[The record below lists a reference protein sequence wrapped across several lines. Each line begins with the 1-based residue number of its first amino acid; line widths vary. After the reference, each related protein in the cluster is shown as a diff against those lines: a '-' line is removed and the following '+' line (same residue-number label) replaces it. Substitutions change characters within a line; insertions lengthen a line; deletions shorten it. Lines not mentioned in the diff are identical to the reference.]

1 MHTALQSSIDKVGA
15 LSAFD
20 DKEMNW
26 NMKDKNKN
34 AKTEEKTNV
43 MRILDSKKIKYN
55 HYCYV
60 ETGETNGE
68 KVAAILGQDP
78 AYVYKTL
85 VTVAKSGANYV
96 FVIPVKEELDLKKA
110 AKAVGEK
117 SIDMLKAKELLP
129 LTGYIHGGCSPIGMK
144 KFFRTTIDGS
154 AEILDKMYVSAGK
167 VGYQIEIAPADLEKV
182 IRLEYVDVTV

>member
-1 MHTALQSSIDKVGA
+1 
-15 LSAFD
+15 
-20 DKEMNW
+20 
-26 NMKDKNKN
+26 MKDKRS

-117 SIDMLKAKELLP
+117 SIDMLKSKDLLP

-144 KFFRTTIDGS
+144 
-154 AEILDKMYVSAGK
+154 LDKMYVSAGK
-167 VGYQIEIAPADLEKV
+167 VGYQIEIAPKDLEKV
-182 IRLEYVDVTV
+182 IRLEYSDVTV

>member
-1 MHTALQSSIDKVGA
+1 
-15 LSAFD
+15 
-20 DKEMNW
+20 
-26 NMKDKNKN
+26 MKDKRS

-96 FVIPVKEELDLKKA
+96 FGIPVKEELDLKKA

-117 SIDMLKAKELLP
+117 SIDMLKSKDLLP

-144 KFFRTTIDGS
+144 QFFRTTIDAS
-154 AEILDKMYVSAGK
+154 AQKLDKMYVSAGK
-167 VGYQIEIAPADLEKV
+167 VGYQIEIAPKDLEKV
-182 IRLEYVDVTV
+182 IRLEYSDVTV